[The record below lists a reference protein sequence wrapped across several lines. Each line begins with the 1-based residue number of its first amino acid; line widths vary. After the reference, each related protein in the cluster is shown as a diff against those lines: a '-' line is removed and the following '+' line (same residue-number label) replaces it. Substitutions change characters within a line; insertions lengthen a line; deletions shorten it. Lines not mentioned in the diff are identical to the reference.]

1 MMNILMMTNTF
12 TPHVGGVAR
21 SVQSFTDGYRKRGHR
36 TLVVAP
42 EYENM
47 PTDEVDVIR
56 IPAIKHFKH
65 SDFSV
70 VLPIPGFLT
79 SAVEKRGQKGV
90 KSTLSSFLIYPSSFQ
105 HVY

>member
-56 IPAIKHFKH
+56 IPAIKK
-65 SDFSV
+65 
-70 VLPIPGFLT
+70 
-79 SAVEKRGQKGV
+79 EKG
-90 KSTLSSFLIYPSSFQ
+90 SLSNADNSGINCQQYCVRRYLFAESL
-105 HVY
+105 

>member
-56 IPAIKHFKH
+56 IPAIKK
-65 SDFSV
+65 
-70 VLPIPGFLT
+70 
-79 SAVEKRGQKGV
+79 EKGSSLLKKGV

-105 HVY
+105 HVC